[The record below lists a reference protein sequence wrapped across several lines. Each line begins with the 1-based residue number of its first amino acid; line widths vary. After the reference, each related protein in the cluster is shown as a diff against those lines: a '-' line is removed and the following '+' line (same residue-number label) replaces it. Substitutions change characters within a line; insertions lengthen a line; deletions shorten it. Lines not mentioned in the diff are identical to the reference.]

1 MFDVSDRF
9 LHQLA
14 ADRRASLQRS
24 GRASAKRKLRPALG
38 AALARLGLA
47 AGGCLGGTP
56 SLHRTPGGLD
66 SGDAGTAEASATNGV
81 LPPSQ
86 LRPGAE
92 QS

>member
-14 ADRRASLQRS
+14 ADRRASLRRS
-24 GRASAKRKLRPALG
+24 GRASVKRKLRSALSAG
-38 AALARLGLA
+38 LARLGLA
-47 AGGCLGGTP
+47 AGGCRGGAT
-56 SLHRTPGGLD
+56 SLHVAPGGLD
-66 SGDAGTAEASATNGV
+66 PSDAGTAEAFATNGV